1 MKFYLLSD
9 NVDTVMG
16 MRLAGVDGEVIHEVG
31 EVKSALA
38 AAMDRDDVGVVLI
51 TQKLVSLCRDDIY
64 KLKLTRPRPLIVEI
78 PDRHGGAGVSDAMLR
93 YVREAVGV
101 KV

>member
-16 MRLAGVDGEVIHEVG
+16 MRLAGVPGELVHHEEELKV
-31 EVKSALA
+31 ALS
-38 AAMDRDDVGVVLI
+38 AAMEDPEVGVVLI
-51 TQKLVSLCRDDIY
+51 TRKLVSMCRDYIY
-64 KLKLTRPRPLIVEI
+64 DLKLNHTSPLIVEV

-93 YVREAVGV
+93 YVREAVGI
-101 KV
+101 KL

>member
-9 NVDTVMG
+9 NADTVMG
-16 MRLAGVDGEVIHEVG
+16 MRLAGVDGELIHEAH
-31 EVKSALA
+31 EVRASLA
-38 AAMDRDDVGVVLI
+38 AAMDRDDVGVVLV
-51 TQKLVSLCRDDIY
+51 TQKLVSMCRDDIY

-78 PDRHGGAGVSDAMLR
+78 PDRHGGAGVSDAMLG

-101 KV
+101 KL

>member
-16 MRLAGVDGEVIHEVG
+16 MRLAGVAGEVIHSDNEVRA
-31 EVKSALA
+31 ALT
-38 AAMDRDDVGVVLI
+38 AAMEMEDVGVILI
-51 TQKLVSLCRDDIY
+51 TQKLVSLCRDEIY
-64 KLKLTRPRPLIVEI
+64 HLKLTRQRPLIVEI
-78 PDRHGGAGVSDAMLR
+78 PDRHGGAGVSDAMLG